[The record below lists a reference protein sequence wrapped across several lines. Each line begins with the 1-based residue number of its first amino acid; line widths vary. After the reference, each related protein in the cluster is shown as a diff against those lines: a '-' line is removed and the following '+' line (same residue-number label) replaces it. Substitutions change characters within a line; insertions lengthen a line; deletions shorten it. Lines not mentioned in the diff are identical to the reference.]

1 MIINMSGGRVGVQFQ
16 TFSIDQV
23 VTSPDYFNIPNIS
36 VPGGVLKGFVL
47 LKDNNTNVLQ
57 NNQIAFVYS
66 DENQFI
72 ETGATFEIF
81 KSSDG
86 GLHKTIVNNGAVQYD
101 AENQTLKILA
111 PLYEESYIWYTGQYC
126 LFVW

>member
-57 NNQIAFVYS
+57 NNQI
-66 DENQFI
+66 
-72 ETGATFEIF
+72 
-81 KSSDG
+81 
-86 GLHKTIVNNGAVQYD
+86 
-101 AENQTLKILA
+101 LKIYSLKI
-111 PLYEESYIWYTGQYC
+111 PQSS
-126 LFVW
+126 